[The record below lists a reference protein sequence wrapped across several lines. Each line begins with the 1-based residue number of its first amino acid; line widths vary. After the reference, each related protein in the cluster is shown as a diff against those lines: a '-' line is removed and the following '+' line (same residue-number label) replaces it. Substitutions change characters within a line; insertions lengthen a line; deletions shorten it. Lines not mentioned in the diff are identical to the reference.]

1 MRAFE
6 ASHECETYELWQT
19 LSALTPEQRRVVRS
33 YVRRVEFG
41 EMGVEEWLRDDP
53 TAPAA
58 STWRKAGGNYWGSEA
73 EPNALF
79 RKAVEEYTE
88 AFGKWTLR
96 AEARQVRVAGEI
108 LASGLKSAA
117 KRLVTLV
124 DDGENDRIKLDAAKN
139 LLDRFKDTASQA
151 PAASGDDS
159 GISDDERAAR
169 IAALLDTARARRAEQ
184 SDSVGH
190 EDMAPAGGSAGDG
203 IREQSG

>member
-6 ASHECETYELWQT
+6 TSHECETWELWQT

-73 EPNALF
+73 DPNALF

-96 AEARQVRVAGEI
+96 AEARHVRVAGEI
-108 LASGLKSAA
+108 LAGGLKSAA
-117 KRLVTLV
+117 RRLVTLV
-124 DDGENDRIKLDAAKN
+124 DEGENDRIKLDAAKN

-184 SDSVGH
+184 SDSIGR
-190 EDMAPAGGSAGDG
+190 EDMAPAGGSASDG
-203 IREQSG
+203 LREQGG

>member
-6 ASHECETYELWQT
+6 VSHECETYELWQT

-41 EMGVEEWLRDDP
+41 EMGVEEWLRDDA

-96 AEARQVRVAGEI
+96 AEARHVRVAGEI
-108 LASGLKSAA
+108 LAGGLKSAA

-124 DDGENDRIKLDAAKN
+124 DEGENDRIKLDAAKN

-184 SDSVGH
+184 SDSVGQ
-190 EDMAPAGGSAGDG
+190 ENLAPAGGSTSDG
-203 IREQSG
+203 LREQSG

>member
-19 LSALTPEQRRVVRS
+19 LSALTAEQRRVVRS

-41 EMGVEEWLRDDP
+41 AMGVEEWLRDDP

-73 EPNALF
+73 DPNSLF

-108 LASGLKSAA
+108 LAGGLKSAA
-117 KRLVTLV
+117 RRLVTLV
-124 DDGENDRIKLDAAKN
+124 DEGENDRIRLDAAKN

-159 GISDDERAAR
+159 GLSDDERANR
-169 IAALLDTARARRAEQ
+169 IAALLDAARARRSGQPDQDGPEGLETA
-184 SDSVGH
+184 S
-190 EDMAPAGGSAGDG
+190 GSASDG
-203 IREQSG
+203 LREQSG

>member
-6 ASHECETYELWQT
+6 HSHECETYELWQT

-41 EMGVEEWLRDDP
+41 EMGVEEWLREDP

-73 EPNALF
+73 EPSALF

-88 AFGKWTLR
+88 AFGRWTLR
-96 AEARQVRVAGEI
+96 AEARQVRAAGEI
-108 LASGLKSAA
+108 LAGGLKSAA
-117 KRLVTLV
+117 RRLVTLV
-124 DDGENDRIKLDAAKN
+124 DEGENDRIKLDAAKN

-184 SDSVGH
+184 SDSIGH
-190 EDMAPAGGSAGDG
+190 EDVAPAGGSAGDG
-203 IREQSG
+203 LREQSG